1 MSDQAFLST
10 DIGPV
15 IEGDALAVLETH
27 SARITASA
35 RWHHQ
40 VRFGPVQG
48 TPLLPLLPA
57 NRLQLAE
64 KPDVLQRLWVCQ
76 PCRTYPFE

>member
-10 DIGPV
+10 DIGP
-15 IEGDALAVLETH
+15 GDALAVLETH

-40 VRFGPVQG
+40 VGLRTG
-48 TPLLPLLPA
+48 TEHATSPPTAREPLATRRETRCSIEALGLPA
-57 NRLQLAE
+57 MQNL
-64 KPDVLQRLWVCQ
+64 PI
-76 PCRTYPFE
+76 